1 MSFYNGG
8 GPAFL
13 TSNVVFY
20 PGFTFRRSQ
29 GQSEDLVRLLESHKT
44 SNIQQERSPQ
54 TVPSPPLDPQVDN
67 GSLVSGWPGSANT
80 ATPRVDENEFQ
91 YYLPI
96 GHIGI
101 PDFV

>member
-1 MSFYNGG
+1 VEALPFSTQTWYSI
-8 GPAFL
+8 P
-13 TSNVVFY
+13 
-20 PGFTFRRSQ
+20 
-29 GQSEDLVRLLESHKT
+29 DSHSGVLRVSLKT
-44 SNIQQERSPQ
+44 LSDYSRAIKLQILSKKGSSQ

-80 ATPRVDENEFQ
+80 ATLRVDENEFQ